1 MDLLEQ
7 LSKPQQQAVRLLKA
21 SLDYFNSYDGTGL
34 FAGTARYAILEG
46 RVTLCAAQARDL
58 LHFWAL
64 LLRRMQ
70 WPVPPKSA
78 DGVILPLL
86 EGDTEVLRVLANET
100 ASVVMIARAMHSAD
114 KETRKRI
121 EQDDDEIFEQP
132 TKEGQ
137 LW

>member
-1 MDLLEQ
+1 MVEQ

-34 FAGTARYAILEG
+34 FAGTGRYAILEG
-46 RVTLCAAQARDL
+46 RVGICAAQARDL
-58 LHFWAL
+58 VHFWAL

-100 ASVVMIARAMHSAD
+100 ASVVMIARALHSAD
-114 KETRKRI
+114 KETRKKI
-121 EQDDDEIFEQP
+121 EQDDDEVFEKP
-132 TKEGQ
+132 IKEGQ